1 VTGHTDLLDAALRL
15 NAASIV
21 PLPVRT
27 DGSKAP
33 GLHTWKAFQETHPT
47 VDDLCTW
54 FGGTMTDGIGVLTG
68 AISGNL
74 EMVELEGRAMQEGAL
89 TLLQGYALDNGASEL
104 LARIVTG
111 YSETTPS
118 GGLHLLYRVDGQ
130 VRRNTKLAR
139 TLDRQVLAE
148 SRGEGGFV
156 VVAPSFGRSH
166 PTGEPWQ
173 MRSGSIESIATIS
186 EDERELLWSLLA
198 MLDEEPM
205 RDTLDAQQPVSGI
218 LGSVAGLR
226 PGDDYCERATWDEIL
241 TPHGWTKNARMGSGY
256 SWRKPDKSGIG
267 ISATTGQS
275 ADGVDRLYVFSTSTA
290 FEPERPYNKFAA
302 YALLEHGNDYSA
314 AAAALAA
321 KGYGKQPQQST
332 VATNNAPREYSDDA
346 DDEHPALTKP
356 DATAT
361 SPAMTLAQSEDGH
374 SQAMIAEYGRDIR
387 YCHQMGRWLHWDGSR
402 WAVQSHG
409 GGIVRE
415 YAKAIARSYPD
426 EKEWGAHKKRSL
438 TSAGINGALT
448 MSTTDFRVEI
458 DVSALDAHPWELNTP
473 AGIIDLR
480 TGELLPSDPDRLHTK
495 STTVAPDFAADQ
507 TAWLEFLATTFQG
520 DLEVIAYIQRLMG
533 YACVGEV
540 REAILPVFY
549 GQGSNGKTVLLET
562 VQTLLG
568 DYATVAPQHFL
579 VQGPSQHATE
589 IAALAGVRFVIASET
604 NEGQKFDEA
613 KVKILTGGDSIKAR
627 FMRQDEFTF
636 KPSHLLVM
644 MTNHRPEVGS
654 GGTSFWRRLREIPF
668 LNQIPE
674 DQRDPELQQRLI
686 GQHGAAIMAWLAQ
699 GAAQYAATGLQEPE
713 KVKAATKGY
722 EASTDTVG
730 RFVEEMCIIGGGE
743 YVKVMTN
750 RVRSAYETWCSQE
763 GETPV
768 SAKAFGTQM
777 LARFHIGKSRDMR
790 ARFYTNVSLVG
801 SGDDDE

>member
-1 VTGHTDLLDAALRL
+1 MTGHTDLLDAALRL
-15 NAASIV
+15 NAAGIV

-33 GLHTWKAFQETHPT
+33 GLYTWKAYQETHPT

-54 FGGTMTDGIGVLTG
+54 FGGTSTDGIGVLTG
-68 AISGNL
+68 AISGGL

-89 TLLQGYALDNGASEL
+89 TLLQGYALDNGAGEL

-118 GGLHLLYRVDGQ
+118 GGLHLLYKVNGE

-166 PTGEPWQ
+166 PTGEPWY
-173 MRSGSIESIATIS
+173 MRAGSIETIATIT

-205 RDTLDAQQPVSGI
+205 RDTLAEQITAGGI
-218 LGSVAGLR
+218 LGTVAGLR
-226 PGDDYCERATWDEIL
+226 PGDDFCERATWDEIL
-241 TPHGWTKNARMGSGY
+241 TPHGWTRHARMGSGY

-290 FEPERPYNKFAA
+290 FESERPYNKFAA

-321 KGYGKQPQQST
+321 KGYGRAPQQST
-332 VATNNAPREYSDDA
+332 VTTTHAPREYSDDPDSYRA
-346 DDEHPALTKP
+346 DVTTP
-356 DATAT
+356 DSTPH

-374 SQAMIAEYGRDIR
+374 SQAIIAQYGAEIR

-402 WAVQSHG
+402 WEVQAHG

-426 EKEWGAHKKRSL
+426 DKEWAVHKKRSL
-438 TSAGINGALT
+438 TSAGVNGALA
-448 MSTTDFRVEI
+448 MSTTDFRVEV
-458 DVSALDAHPWELNTP
+458 DVKDLDAHPWELNTP

-480 TGELLPSDPDRLHTK
+480 SGQLQASDPTRLHTK
-495 STTVAPDFAADQ
+495 STTVAPDYSADQ
-507 TAWLEFLATTFQG
+507 TPWLTFLHTTFQG
-520 DLEVIAYIQRLMG
+520 DAELIDYIQRLMG

-540 REAILPVFY
+540 REAVLPVFY

-562 VQTLLG
+562 VQALLG

-674 DQRDPELQQRLI
+674 DQRDPELQGRLI
-686 GQHGAAIMAWLAQ
+686 DQHGPAIMAWLAQ
-699 GAAQYAATGLQEPE
+699 GAAEYAARGLQEPD
-713 KVKAATKGY
+713 KVKAATKTY

-730 RFVEEMCIIGGGE
+730 RFVEEMCIIGGGD
-743 YVKVMTN
+743 YVKVQTN
-750 RVRSAYETWCSQE
+750 RVRSAYEVWCAQE
-763 GETPV
+763 GESPV
-768 SAKAFGTQM
+768 TAKAFGTQIV
-777 LARFHIGKSRDMR
+777 ARFGIGKSRDKH
-790 ARFYTNVSLVG
+790 ARFYTNVSLAG
-801 SGDDDE
+801 GDDDDE